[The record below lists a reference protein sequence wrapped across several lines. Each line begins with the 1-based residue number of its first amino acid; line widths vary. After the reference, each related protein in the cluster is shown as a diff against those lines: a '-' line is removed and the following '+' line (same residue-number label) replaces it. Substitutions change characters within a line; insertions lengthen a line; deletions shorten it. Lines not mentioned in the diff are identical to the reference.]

1 VDEQLETED
10 MSKTQ
15 EARDLLARALDPTK
29 PGAERLA
36 ALEAANDVRKSLSI
50 GWGKLDAPSGFNMGA
65 TLEELRELAVQ
76 QAEGDAEKPLESAEQ
91 PSDAVEVT
99 PHGAPGMGQT
109 ADGPKVDRGGIG
121 RLVNLLLT
129 TTDLDYA
136 SIVARV
142 KERYPDAKTTA
153 RSVASVAADLRRD
166 GVEVKTRRRPGK
178 K

>member
-1 VDEQLETED
+1 

-15 EARDLLARALDPTK
+15 EARDALAIALDAGRAPE
-29 PGAERLA
+29 ERSA
-36 ALEAANDVRKSLSI
+36 ALGVANELRKELSI
-50 GWGKLDAPSGFNMGA
+50 GWGKLGAPEGFDFKA
-65 TLEELRELAVQ
+65 LDEELRAAIQ

-129 TTDLDYA
+129 TTELDYA
-136 SIVARV
+136 SIVGRV
-142 KERYPDAKTTA
+142 KEQYPEAKTTA
-153 RSVASVAADLRRD
+153 RSIASVAADLRRD
-166 GVEVKTRRRPGK
+166 GVQVPSRRRAAK
-178 K
+178 AK

>member
-1 VDEQLETED
+1 

-15 EARDLLARALDPTK
+15 EARDALAIALD
-29 PGAERLA
+29 AERTPEERSA
-36 ALEAANDVRKSLSI
+36 ALGAANELRKELSI
-50 GWGKLDAPSGFNMGA
+50 GWGKLGAPEGFDFKA
-65 TLEELRELAVQ
+65 LDEELRGAIEAAQ

-91 PSDAVEVT
+91 PSE
-99 PHGAPGMGQT
+99 Q
-109 ADGPKVDRGGIG
+109 PKADRGGIG

-142 KERYPDAKTTA
+142 KGQYSEAKTTA

-166 GVEVKTRRRPGK
+166 GVDVPSRRK
-178 K
+178 LAKAKAAE